1 MDFERALVLR
11 PDYAEALNNLGILLV
26 RQAHYS
32 EAKQQ
37 FETCIQVAP
46 SFDQAYLNLAKLYV
60 VLHEKDK
67 AREVLKALL
76 RQQPEHRLAQQ
87 TLEMLN

>member
-1 MDFERALVLR
+1 VAAR

-26 RQAHYS
+26 QKAHYS

-46 SFDQAYLNLAKLYV
+46 SFDQAYLNLAKLYI
-60 VLHEKDK
+60 VLNDKEKG
-67 AREVLKALL
+67 REVLQKLL
-76 RQQPEHRLAQQ
+76 RQQPQHKLAQQ